1 MPDVSECSI
10 CLDDLDNNASLVT
23 EVACGNRHRFHE
35 ICFRRYTITQR
46 NMNMMDGDYGTSEYG
61 TWPSK
66 ISCPLCRNPINQ
78 EIVIIPNGNE
88 NENENEGYY
97 DCKTRCGRLFLVIKL
112 LFLVACV
119 TVAIYIAVRGF

>member
-10 CLDDLDNNASLVT
+10 CLEDLDNNASLVT

-35 ICFRRYTITQR
+35 ICFRRYTITHR
-46 NMNMMDGDYGTSEYG
+46 NMNMGLDEG

-78 EIVIIPNGNE
+78 EIVIIPNE
-88 NENENEGYY
+88 NEREKEGYN
-97 DCKTRCGRLFLVIKL
+97 DCKTRCGRLFLAVKL

>member
-10 CLDDLDNNASLVT
+10 CLEDLDNNAILVT

-35 ICFRRYTITQR
+35 ICFRRYMITKR
-46 NMNMMDGDYGTSEYG
+46 NMGLDEG
-61 TWPSK
+61 TWPLK

-78 EIVIIPNGNE
+78 EIVIIPN
-88 NENENEGYY
+88 ENEGYNN
-97 DCKTRCGRLFLVIKL
+97 CKTRCGRLFLAVKL